1 MRDYLYHSNCLACR
15 ALSYKWWIRFY
26 VFFINKFVVIYFID
40 ILIYSR
46 SETDHIEHLKK
57 VLEVLLENK
66 LYMNLKKYCFI
77 TNNLLF
83 FKLYC

>member
-1 MRDYLYHSNCLACR
+1 MNEIQLLNLKRVYMRDYLYHSNCLACR

-46 SETDHIEHLKK
+46 SETA
-57 VLEVLLENK
+57 
-66 LYMNLKKYCFI
+66 KYKTSKESARGFVR
-77 TNNLLF
+77 
-83 FKLYC
+83 K

>member
-1 MRDYLYHSNCLACR
+1 MLNKILCL
-15 ALSYKWWIRFY
+15 
-26 VFFINKFVVIYFID
+26 FINKFMVIYFID

-46 SETDHIEHLKK
+46 SETDYIGHLRK
-57 VLEVLLENK
+57 VLEVLLEIK
-66 LYMNLKKYCFI
+66 LYVNLKKCCFI